1 MFICVHMDIK
11 NTNGNA
17 VWATEK
23 ETAKHYKIKPATLR
37 KHRSLYGH
45 DGSLLYRKIGGSVRY
60 NLDTNET
67 GNFQRAAKECLTL
80 VNWH

>member
-1 MFICVHMDIK
+1 MFISVHMDIK
-11 NTNGNA
+11 NTNGNT

-45 DGSLLYRKIGGSVRY
+45 DGSLFYRKIGGSVRY
-60 NLDTNET
+60 NLDRNDRQLET
-67 GNFQRAAKECLTL
+67 KDLRIPTSKKETT
-80 VNWH
+80 

>member
-1 MFICVHMDIK
+1 MDIK
-11 NTNGNA
+11 NTNGNT

-45 DGSLLYRKIGGSVRY
+45 DGSLFYRKIGGSVRY
-60 NLDTNET
+60 NLDRNDRQLET
-67 GNFQRAAKECLTL
+67 KDLSIPTSKKETT
-80 VNWH
+80 